1 MRRFYTH
8 EQAVEERRR
17 QQIIAAIG
25 NAFIAS
31 GLQNADR
38 SEYPD
43 KVARAVR
50 DAGGAPETVAWARE
64 LAEEIGRTEYSA
76 DGLAEARSAAARAA
90 EQVAAQV
97 VEETA
102 DTDDRAEPDAETVFR
117 AVYDGMRPGGV
128 RERARERARRA
139 AAGAQEWDDLSEER
153 RRLVEQVTERS
164 LTARRRQRQERRAEV
179 DPAEEADA
187 VRRAVLE
194 SVRGPR

>member
-1 MRRFYTH
+1 MRRFYSH
-8 EQAVEERRR
+8 AQAVEERRR

-25 NAFIAS
+25 NAFIAG

-43 KVARAVR
+43 RVARAVR
-50 DAGGAPETVAWARE
+50 DVGGAPETAAWARE

-76 DGLAEARSAAARAA
+76 DGLAAARSAAARAA

-102 DTDDRAEPDAETVFR
+102 DTDRAEPDAETVFR

-128 RERARERARRA
+128 RERARERVRRA

>member
-1 MRRFYTH
+1 MRRFYSH
-8 EQAVEERRR
+8 AQAVEERRR

-50 DAGGAPETVAWARE
+50 DAGGAPETAAWARE

-102 DTDDRAEPDAETVFR
+102 DTDHAEPDAETVFR

>member
-1 MRRFYTH
+1 MKRFYTH
-8 EQAVEERRR
+8 EQAAEERRR
-17 QQIIAAIG
+17 RQIIAAIG

-50 DAGGAPETVAWARE
+50 EAGGAPETAAWARE

-90 EQVAAQV
+90 KQVAAQV

-102 DTDDRAEPDAETVFR
+102 DTDHAEPDAETVFR

>member
-1 MRRFYTH
+1 MRRFYVH

-17 QQIIAAIG
+17 RQIIAAIG

-50 DAGGAPETVAWARE
+50 EAGGAPETAAWARE

-76 DGLAEARSAAARAA
+76 DGLAAARSAAARAA

-102 DTDDRAEPDAETVFR
+102 DTDHAEPDAETVFR

-139 AAGAQEWDDLSEER
+139 AAGAQEWDDLSDER

>member
-1 MRRFYTH
+1 MRRFYVH

-43 KVARAVR
+43 RVARAVR
-50 DAGGAPETVAWARE
+50 EAGGAPETAAWARE

-97 VEETA
+97 GEETA
-102 DTDDRAEPDAETVFR
+102 DTYHAEPDAETVFR

-139 AAGAQEWDDLSEER
+139 VAGAQEWDDLSEER
-153 RRLVEQVTERS
+153 RRLVGQVTERS
-164 LTARRRQRQERRAEV
+164 LAERRRQRQERRAEV

>member
-1 MRRFYTH
+1 MRRFYAH

-25 NAFIAS
+25 NAFIAG

-50 DAGGAPETVAWARE
+50 DVGGAPETVAWARE

-102 DTDDRAEPDAETVFR
+102 DTVHAEPDAETVFR

-139 AAGAQEWDDLSEER
+139 VAGAQEWGDLSEER

>member
-8 EQAVEERRR
+8 EQAAEERRR
-17 QQIIAAIG
+17 QQITAAIG

-50 DAGGAPETVAWARE
+50 DVGGAPETVAWARE

-102 DTDDRAEPDAETVFR
+102 DTDRAEPDAETVFR

-164 LTARRRQRQERRAEV
+164 LTARRRMRQEHADGDDGGRRA
-179 DPAEEADA
+179 
-187 VRRAVLE
+187 RW
-194 SVRGPR
+194 

>member
-1 MRRFYTH
+1 MRRFYAH

-50 DAGGAPETVAWARE
+50 DAGGDPETAAWARE

-102 DTDDRAEPDAETVFR
+102 DTDHAEPDAETVFR